1 MSGKIAHFWR
11 YAKTFWDEQ
20 ETLNALPFIFWH
32 LPRNWHLS
40 KKIHTPALVYRLE
53 CDSQNQRQGISSFW
67 STVPSNHV
75 MSQNKPRDFKIAPK
89 HRGTVGGSSL
99 AQKIK
104 GRASKVYF
112 LPQKVSLM
120 KWRSFGVKVK
130 RPHKTALQPSNFSSF
145 IYPVWADQRWT
156 FWGHFFGIV
165 PNLLSILLARF
176 IHVRDHV
183 VSHLLRASTEDP
195 ECS

>member
-1 MSGKIAHFWR
+1 
-11 YAKTFWDEQ
+11 
-20 ETLNALPFIFWH
+20 
-32 LPRNWHLS
+32 
-40 KKIHTPALVYRLE
+40 
-53 CDSQNQRQGISSFW
+53 
-67 STVPSNHV
+67 

-89 HRGTVGGSSL
+89 HRGAVGGSSL

-112 LPQKVSLM
+112 SPQKVSLM

-183 VSHLLRASTEDP
+183 VSHLLRASTALWVKPCLKVEIEEFTKKIPSGPIFMNLNYFRHNIWRFSSIQFHFWYILGD
-195 ECS
+195 